1 MNTIYQ
7 LPTWAETV
15 LIICIA
21 MMLTSIGVWLMCK
34 AVTEAVNAASRL
46 ETKRRKSD
54 TKALNKWQRL
64 YEEEHKLRA
73 DDNAMLIA
81 QLTDLQC
88 ENKRMKQILKKAKV
102 ADIDT
107 FGSIT
112 PMEAFMQYGITKLA
126 TRVSEL
132 IRQGERISKEPAEAK
147 NRYGQTVRFMRYRRA

>member
-15 LIICIA
+15 LVICIA
-21 MMLTSIGVWLMCK
+21 LMLTSVGVWLMCK
-34 AVTEAVNAASRL
+34 AVTEAVNATSRL

-88 ENKRMKQILKKAKV
+88 ENKRMKKLLGKVKV
-102 ADIDT
+102 AD
-107 FGSIT
+107 
-112 PMEAFMQYGITKLA
+112 L
-126 TRVSEL
+126 
-132 IRQGERISKEPAEAK
+132 
-147 NRYGQTVRFMRYRRA
+147 

>member
-21 MMLTSIGVWLMCK
+21 LMLTSLGVWLMCK

-46 ETKRRKSD
+46 ETKRRHSD

-64 YEEEHKLRA
+64 YEEEHQLRA

-88 ENKRMKQILKKAKV
+88 ENKRMKQIMAKARL
-102 ADIDT
+102 ID
-107 FGSIT
+107 
-112 PMEAFMQYGITKLA
+112 L
-126 TRVSEL
+126 
-132 IRQGERISKEPAEAK
+132 
-147 NRYGQTVRFMRYRRA
+147 

>member
-73 DDNAMLIA
+73 DDNALLIA
-81 QLTDLQC
+81 KITDLEC
-88 ENKRMKQILKKAKV
+88 ENKRMKQILKKVKV
-102 ADIDT
+102 AD
-107 FGSIT
+107 
-112 PMEAFMQYGITKLA
+112 L
-126 TRVSEL
+126 
-132 IRQGERISKEPAEAK
+132 
-147 NRYGQTVRFMRYRRA
+147 

>member
-21 MMLTSIGVWLMCK
+21 LMLTSVGVWLMCK
-34 AVTEAVNAASRL
+34 AVTEAVNAAGRL

-81 QLTDLQC
+81 QLTELQC
-88 ENKRMKQILKKAKV
+88 ENKRMKKLLGKVKV
-102 ADIDT
+102 AD
-107 FGSIT
+107 
-112 PMEAFMQYGITKLA
+112 L
-126 TRVSEL
+126 
-132 IRQGERISKEPAEAK
+132 
-147 NRYGQTVRFMRYRRA
+147 

>member
-1 MNTIYQ
+1 MDTIYK

-21 MMLTSIGVWLMCK
+21 LMLASIGVWLMCK

-64 YEEEHKLRA
+64 YEEEHQLRA

-88 ENKRMKQILKKAKV
+88 ENKRMKNILAKAKV
-102 ADIDT
+102 A
-107 FGSIT
+107 
-112 PMEAFMQYGITKLA
+112 
-126 TRVSEL
+126 EL
-132 IRQGERISKEPAEAK
+132 KEQHEDDEKTLTELFKERL
-147 NRYGQTVRFMRYRRA
+147 TV

>member
-21 MMLTSIGVWLMCK
+21 LMLTSVGVWLMCK

-88 ENKRMKQILKKAKV
+88 ENKRHEETAWESEV
-102 ADIDT
+102 AD
-107 FGSIT
+107 
-112 PMEAFMQYGITKLA
+112 L
-126 TRVSEL
+126 
-132 IRQGERISKEPAEAK
+132 
-147 NRYGQTVRFMRYRRA
+147 